1 MAGRSSH
8 FFYNASYTYS
18 RLYGNWSGL
27 ASSDEN
33 GRSDPNVSRA
43 FDLSPGNFD
52 ENGNNVYGLLGTD
65 RPHTLKL
72 FGNYAI
78 ESKLGTTM
86 LGLSQQ
92 ALSGTPIS
100 SEVSFIVPIF
110 YNGRGDLGRT
120 DTYTQTDLLAS
131 HAFGLGGGKRMV
143 LEAYVFNL
151 FNQEAITN
159 ITPRYNRNGSIPQA
173 LTADL
178 YAGTLGDATQYVAG
192 LSPTASPSFNPIY
205 NQPLGFQEARMIRLG
220 VRFQF

>member
-1 MAGRSSH
+1 M
-8 FFYNASYTYS
+8 
-18 RLYGNWSGL
+18 
-27 ASSDEN
+27 
-33 GRSDPNVSRA
+33 SRA

-100 SEVSFIVPIF
+100 SEVTFIVPIF

-120 DTYTQTDLLAS
+120 NAYTQTDLLAS
-131 HAFGLGGGKRMV
+131 HAFGFGGGKRMV

-159 ITPRYNRNGSIPQA
+159 ITPRVQSEWKHSAGAHSGSLCGNARRRHAVCRGALSHRLAELQPDLQPTPGLPGGADDQA
-173 LTADL
+173 
-178 YAGTLGDATQYVAG
+178 GRPVPVLGERQRSTMPRRPPGRRGFFSG
-192 LSPTASPSFNPIY
+192 LK
-205 NQPLGFQEARMIRLG
+205 G
-220 VRFQF
+220 